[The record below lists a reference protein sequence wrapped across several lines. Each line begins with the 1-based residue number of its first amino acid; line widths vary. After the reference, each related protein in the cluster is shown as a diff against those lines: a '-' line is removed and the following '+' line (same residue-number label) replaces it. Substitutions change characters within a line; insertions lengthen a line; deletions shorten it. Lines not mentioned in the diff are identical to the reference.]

1 MPIVRE
7 QGYCTRHAG
16 FFGQQMRALAVGQRC
31 RGRQSVQM
39 LLVGKQLG
47 VVGVVS
53 LGSSEPCG
61 RELARDGYSG
71 HRDAADAPTIA
82 SKLPPT
88 DGMPGVAGGVVPD
101 RRHVRITR
109 GRELA
114 RDSGISGHRGAA
126 DALTHREQARSYR
139 WDAWRGGWGRPGL
152 APRALNLWEGAC
164 SRWLFRPQ
172 SCSGCTDNREQ
183 APSHRIGD
191 LSGKRITVLELPPAC
206 TALDDLRWPLAGK
219 PRQARVRRP
228 APELPR
234 SARVCRRGPAD
245 RTRYAP
251 NRTPRPR
258 RPS

>member
-16 FFGQQMRALAVGQRC
+16 FFGQQMRALAVGQHC

-53 LGSSEPCG
+53 LGSSRLCR

-82 SKLPPT
+82 SKLAPT

-101 RRHVRITR
+101 WRHVRLTC

-114 RDSGISGHRGAA
+114 RDAGILGHRDAA
-126 DALTHREQARSYR
+126 DAPTH
-139 WDAWRGGWGRPGL
+139 
-152 APRALNLWEGAC
+152 
-164 SRWLFRPQ
+164 
-172 SCSGCTDNREQ
+172 REQ

-206 TALDDLRWPLAGK
+206 TALDDLRWPLAGR

-234 SARVCRRGPAD
+234 SARVCRCGPAD
-245 RTRYAP
+245 QTRYAP